1 MTKAKKSLITGA
13 SVVGLACCMAGSLL
27 CATGIA
33 ASAADD
39 FAAGWNTSSNE
50 GGMYVGGQSKETILA
65 ALNAKVAALNEDIQA
80 VLDED
85 GDLAT
90 AYANGEILT
99 YSIASGSNGLLN
111 SDNKRSDWKTW
122 EGAPLLDLQNLNNP
136 NAVWGNCGFLSYNGA
151 ENEAYVIV
159 GEFSERYARDSG
171 QKLGP
176 AAGDMFRVT
185 TGGDKYITYQNFTNG
200 YMKSED
206 GSVTVVDKKN
216 IEVQEG
222 AAVEVD
228 ADPTS
233 TGFVGSITEN
243 VLNAVGGQTSE
254 AQKVYNAFVTAY
266 QAYAEEDFNVGYPF
280 SGVQT
285 KYTITTQDFR
295 YGDSVSSPWGG
306 DRSNWAF
313 LAYNYEEGKAY
324 LIKDEFQYVFENGGS
339 LQDTAKTLGDPVG
352 DDFVATDGNRYQNFA
367 NGYMKATGTEPQN
380 ANVAEVVIGKN
391 VDKDGTASE
400 IDVADKIG
408 KLGPTVTEEVIPDG
422 YDADSL
428 SAAFKTAYEAKVD
441 YADGETLASVELVA
455 YANGYLSQS
464 FTDNNGAVHML
475 AYSAAIDDF
484 VYFRPAVVSALS
496 GSLGAP
502 TDDRIEAAA
511 SDGQFIYAYPFAN
524 GYVRLTVSEQSKI
537 EGGEVITVLNES
549 AVATEGAVYDAE
561 KNFFETVS
569 YSDQIVPGMI
579 RHESSGDNKAV
590 DEAYWEKWGVEQ
602 PDDET
607 LSGAFKTAYDEAFA
621 LGFSAGQ
628 PSADG
633 ILFWKSG
640 NSGVIKLTL
649 KGGNG
654 NSSFWGDNT
663 LMTYNPYDG
672 KVYITTGLIGN
683 AYANEGAS
691 GNGWATTEMLV
702 NSVTGDIVQQFDIT
716 DSVVEHRQVY
726 FIVADGRASK
736 VEGVYDFE
744 ANANGGTWTSYLA
757 QFGGGISAQPV
768 NPDTVKAGE
777 TITIDF
783 SDYVTNEDGY
793 HLTWNLLSDEGTL
806 SDEGVF
812 TLASATAGT
821 HEISL
826 EVYSAFDRLTF
837 NVSVQVTES
846 GTPDDPD
853 GPDDPDTP
861 APGDDGN
868 DDDKGCGG
876 AIEFAGWGG
885 GIALGVL
892 ATAAVLAMTLG
903 RKKKSDK

>member
-27 CATGIA
+27 CTTGIA
-33 ASAADD
+33 ASAASD
-39 FAAGWNTSSNE
+39 FAANSE
-50 GGMYVGGQSKETILA
+50 GSAVFLNGQPEANVLA
-65 ALNAKVAALNEDIQA
+65 ALNAKIADINEDIQK

-85 GDLAT
+85 GDLAE
-90 AYANGEILT
+90 AYAGGDVLA
-99 YSIASGSNGLLN
+99 YSIAPGSNGLIN
-111 SDNKRSDWKTW
+111 SDNKRSGWKVW
-122 EGAPLLDLQNLNNP
+122 DSAPLLDLKFI
-136 NAVWGNCGFLSYNGA
+136 NAGYGGWNDNYVSALQYDGVKDT
-151 ENEAYVIV
+151 AYLVT
-159 GEFSERYARDSG
+159 GEFAQTFYSNNN
-171 QKLGP
+171 KLGT
-176 AAGDMFRVT
+176 ALGDAFAVT
-185 TGGDKYITYQNFTNG
+185 GADEQVIKYQNFTGG
-200 YMKSED
+200 YIKSEG
-206 GSVTVVDKKN
+206 GSASVVWDKN
-216 IEVQEG
+216 VVVNEQNNGVNEV
-222 AAVEVD
+222 AAD
-228 ADPTS
+228 ATA
-233 TGFVGSITEN
+233 TGFVGAPTSDVI
-243 VLNAVGGQTSE
+243 NAAGGQADSGK
-254 AQKVYNAFVTAY
+254 KVADAFVAAY
-266 QAYAEEDFNVGYPF
+266 EAYAEEGFNVGYPF
-280 SGVQT
+280 SGVST
-285 KYTITTQDFR
+285 KYTLTTQDFR
-295 YGDSVSSPWGG
+295 NGDSVSAPWGG

-339 LQDTAKTLGDPVG
+339 LQATAKTLGDPVG

-391 VDKDGTASE
+391 VDNAGTASD
-400 IDVADKIG
+400 ISVADKIG
-408 KLGPTVTEEVIPDG
+408 KLGPSVTEEVIPDG

-441 YADGETLASVELVA
+441 YADGETLASVELVT

-484 VYFRPAVVSALS
+484 VYFRPVVVSALS

-744 ANANGGTWTSYLA
+744 ANASGGTWTSYLA

>member
-1 MTKAKKSLITGA
+1 MMKAKKSLIAGA
-13 SVVGLACCMAGSLL
+13 SVLGLTCCMAGSML
-27 CATGIA
+27 CTAIIP
-33 ASAADD
+33 ASAADA
-39 FAAGWNTSSNE
+39 FAADSE
-50 GGMYVGGQSKETILA
+50 GSAIFLGGQSEENILA
-65 ALNAKVAALNEDIQA
+65 ALNAKVAEINEGIQQ
-80 VLDED
+80 VLDAG

-90 AYANGEILT
+90 AYAQGEILA
-99 YSIASGSNGLLN
+99 YSIASGSNGLID
-111 SDNKRSDWKTW
+111 SDNKRSGWKVW
-122 EGAPLLDLQNLNNP
+122 DAAPLLDLKFI
-136 NAVWGNCGFLSYNGA
+136 NAGYGGWGDNYVSALQYDGVKDT
-151 ENEAYVIV
+151 AYLVT
-159 GEFSERYARDSG
+159 GEFAQTFYSSNN
-171 QKLGP
+171 KLGT
-176 AAGDMFRVT
+176 ALSDAFAVT
-185 TGGDKYITYQNFTNG
+185 GADEQVIKYQNFTGG
-200 YMKSED
+200 YIKSEG
-206 GSVTVVDKKN
+206 GSASVVWDKN
-216 IEVQEG
+216 VVVNEQNNGVNEVAADATATSYVG
-222 AAVEVD
+222 A
-228 ADPTS
+228 PTS
-233 TGFVGSITEN
+233 DVI
-243 VLNAVGGQTSE
+243 NAAGGQADSGK
-254 AQKVYNAFVTAY
+254 KVADAFVAAY
-266 QAYAEEDFNVGYPF
+266 EAYAEEGFNVGYPF
-280 SGVQT
+280 SGVST
-285 KYTITTQDFR
+285 KYTLTTQDFR
-295 YGDSVSSPWGG
+295 NGDSVSAPWGG

-313 LAYNYEEGKAY
+313 LAYNYEENKAY

-339 LQDTAKTLGDPVG
+339 LQATAKTLGDPVG

-391 VDKDGTASE
+391 VDNSGTASD
-400 IDVADKIG
+400 ISVADKIG
-408 KLGPTVTEEVIPDG
+408 KLGPSVTEEVIPDG

-428 SAAFKTAYEAKVD
+428 SAAFRTAYEAEVD
-441 YADGETLASVELVA
+441 YADGETLASVELVT

-579 RHESSGDNKAV
+579 KHESSGDNKSV
-590 DEAYWEKWGVEQ
+590 DEAYWDIWGVEQ

-607 LSGAFKTAYDEAFA
+607 IAGAFRTAYDEAFA

-654 NSSFWGDNT
+654 NSNFWADNT

-683 AYANEGAS
+683 TYATDGAS

-702 NSVTGDIVQQFDIT
+702 NSVTGTIVQQFDIT
-716 DSVVEHRQVY
+716 DSVVTHRMIY
-726 FIVADGRASK
+726 IIVENGTASK
-736 VEGVYDFE
+736 VPGEYDFE
-744 ANANGGTWTSYLA
+744 ANANGGQWTSYLA
-757 QFGGGISAQPV
+757 QFGGGISSQPV
-768 NPDTVKAGE
+768 NPDPVKAGDTV
-777 TITIDF
+777 TINF
-783 SDYVTNEDGY
+783 ADYVSNDDGY
-793 HLTWNLLSDEGTL
+793 YLTWNLLSEEGTL
-806 SDEGVF
+806 SDDGVF
-812 TLASATAGT
+812 TLENAAAGA
-821 HEISL
+821 HEIQV

-837 NVSVQVTES
+837 NVSVTAEDGGSQTPE
-846 GTPDDPD
+846 GDPDDD
-853 GPDDPDTP
+853 VTDPTDP
-861 APGDDGN
+861 ADPGK
-868 DDDKGCGG
+868 KGGSDNTGLIIGLVIG
-876 AIEFAGWGG
+876 AVVI
-885 GIALGVL
+885 I
-892 ATAAVLAMTLG
+892 AAVVVIVVVV
-903 RKKKSDK
+903 RKKKKN